1 MIGLARCWSEM
12 GQAPSVCG
20 GYVPLPKP
28 KVAGSTPVVRFTPS
42 HSVARDSP
50 ACGAFRGDAAE
61 GLHIVAQRR
70 TGAVGSILA
79 RSAVAA

>member
-1 MIGLARCWSEM
+1 MTYAGTLRDYR
-12 GQAPSVCG
+12 G
-20 GYVPLPKP
+20 LPKP

-42 HSVARDSP
+42 HSVARNSP
-50 ACGAFRGDAAE
+50 ACGAFRADAAE

-79 RSAVAA
+79 RGGAA